1 MCTVKHLQSLQK
13 YRCNILHL
21 QVHRANASNGTEL
34 RSLSR
39 DVVDTLFLKV
49 FKARLDGVLG
59 SLSWWLATLLAA
71 AELELDDL

>member
-1 MCTVKHLQSLQK
+1 
-13 YRCNILHL
+13 
-21 QVHRANASNGTEL
+21 
-34 RSLSR
+34 LSR